1 MILSVHK
8 QPTPMTLTA
17 SDSAALF
24 FYEEW
29 ASYVAGFGLFN
40 LERDERRLFNQG
52 KRIAQQVIDLA
63 KTVATAAGT
72 RWTAEEYDAMAEAYL
87 LHGRDRAACLRY
99 FRAQGNVRHTD
110 DAITFAAYSCA
121 ALDVRIPEVS
131 GFKDYANGLLG
142 ALQALDSQRFKGCR

>member
-1 MILSVHK
+1 
-8 QPTPMTLTA
+8 MTLTA
-17 SDSAALF
+17 SDSAALS
-24 FYEEW
+24 FYEEQ

-40 LERDERRLFNQG
+40 LEREERRLFNQG
-52 KRIAQQVIDLA
+52 KRIAQQVADLA
-63 KTVATAAGT
+63 KSVVSAAGT

-87 LHGRDRAACLRY
+87 LHGRDRAACLRH
-99 FRAQGNVRHTD
+99 FRAQGHVRHTD

-121 ALDVRIPEVS
+121 ALDTRVPEVA